1 MSEMNRR
8 ELVVGA
14 VAAAFGGVAVAQSAG
29 GISGTVTTG
38 VVDKASGDF
47 AGGAK
52 VFSYADVVPVKQ
64 ANGSERIN
72 GFHGT
77 VATGEAVSMH
87 ESWVPAGTPAVPL
100 HVIHHTELIAVLEGE
115 VELNHDGAV
124 SKAKAGDVIYVANG
138 TNHYVKNVGSGVA
151 RYIVIQV
158 GGDTK

>member
-1 MSEMNRR
+1 MSEMSRR

-14 VAAAFGGVAVAQSAG
+14 VAAALGGTAVAQSAG
-29 GISGTVTTG
+29 GISGAVTSG
-38 VVDKASGDF
+38 AADKASGDF

-52 VFSYADVVPVKQ
+52 VFSYSDVVRTKT

-87 ESWVPAGTPAVPL
+87 ESWIPAGTPAVPL
-100 HVIHHTELIAVLEGE
+100 HVIHHTEIVVVMEGE
-115 VELNHDGAV
+115 VELNHDGTL
-124 SKAKAGDVIYVANG
+124 SRGKAGDVLYVANG
-138 TNHYVKNVGSGVA
+138 TNHYVKNVGIGVA
-151 RYIVIQV
+151 RYMVIQV